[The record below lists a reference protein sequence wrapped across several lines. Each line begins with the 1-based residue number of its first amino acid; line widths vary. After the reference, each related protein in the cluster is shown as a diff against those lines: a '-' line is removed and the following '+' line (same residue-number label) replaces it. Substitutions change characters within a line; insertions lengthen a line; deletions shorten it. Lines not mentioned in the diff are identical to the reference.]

1 MISDTLYIHILD
13 PVMGREVA
21 KIAVIGQIQ

>member
-1 MISDTLYIHILD
+1 MISDTFYIHILD
-13 PVMGREVA
+13 PAMGREVA